1 MRTAFVAGVLS
12 LLIGS
17 SAIAVAQEPLAI
29 GLSTPLSGGAAALGQ
44 HERWGAELAIEEING
59 SGGVLDRQLRLEVQD
74 NQCNP
79 SQGVTSVEHL
89 LESRPSA
96 IVGALCSSVT
106 LAVMPIIARAEVPL
120 VIGVST
126 SKLITEKSG
135 VGGNEW
141 TFRINPSDEG
151 LAVALAN
158 YLADSGAVRTV
169 AFVGE
174 DTDYGRG
181 GHEALEAA
189 LADKGVEI
197 VSADFY
203 QQNTPD
209 FTTLLT
215 RLAAAKP
222 DAVALYAVG
231 ADELNFLRQY
241 RSLGLTAQ
249 LTGRIALDELHDSLV
264 AKGALDGAI
273 SVFPYAANLDT
284 PENLAFVEAF
294 KAKHG
299 QLPNYQ
305 SFEGYEAVKVISDA
319 IGRAG
324 SAGPTDIRDALE
336 ETDYRS
342 LTGYQI
348 RFDDHNQA
356 HNAAVIMRVR
366 GSEIVVEAQAGT

>member
-1 MRTAFVAGVLS
+1 MRFGFVAAAVA

-17 SAIAVAQEPLAI
+17 TTNASGQEPVVI
-29 GLSTPLSGGAAALGQ
+29 GMSTPLSGGAAALGE
-44 HERWGAELAIEEING
+44 HERWGAELAIDEINA
-59 SGGVLDRQLRLEVQD
+59 SGGVLGRQLRLRVQD

-79 SQGVTSVEHL
+79 SQGVTSVEKL
-89 LESRPSA
+89 LESSPSA

-106 LAVMPIIARAEVPL
+106 LAIMPVVARAEVPL
-120 VIGVST
+120 VVAVST
-126 SKLITEKSG
+126 SRLITEKSG
-135 VGGNEW
+135 VGGNQW

-158 YLADSGAVRTV
+158 YLADSGTV
-169 AFVGE
+169 SSIAFVGE

-181 GHEALEAA
+181 GHEALKAA
-189 LADKGVEI
+189 LADKGLEI

-222 DAVALYAVG
+222 DAVAVYGVG

-241 RSLGLTAQ
+241 RSLGLSAQ

-264 AKGALDGAI
+264 AKGALDGAT

-284 PENLAFVEAF
+284 PENHAFVEDF
-294 KAKHG
+294 KTRHG

-305 SFEGYEAVKVISDA
+305 SFEGYEAIKVIADA

-324 SAGPTDIRDALE
+324 SASPADVRDALSK
-336 ETDYRS
+336 TNYKS
-342 LTGYQI
+342 LTGYDI
-348 RFDDHNQA
+348 RFDDHHQA
-356 HNAAVIMRVR
+356 HNAAVVMRVN
-366 GSEIVVEAQAGT
+366 GSEVVVEALAGT